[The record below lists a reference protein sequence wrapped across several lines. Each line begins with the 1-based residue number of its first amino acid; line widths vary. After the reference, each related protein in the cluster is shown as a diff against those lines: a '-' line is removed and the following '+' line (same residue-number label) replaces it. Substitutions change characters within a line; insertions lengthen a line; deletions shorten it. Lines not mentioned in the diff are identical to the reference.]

1 MSAEP
6 STKTHGLTVA
16 FAWLASVALHGM
28 AIAGFFWLALWR
40 PAPEVPVT
48 PGEPGPVGAEPA
60 AGSTIAVDLP
70 VIGEGVRLED
80 RPPDPTGD
88 PPHVSGG
95 DTVARLDVGASG
107 HGGDPTVAS
116 PALNL
121 ADKNERMRLSPD
133 LVSRIDRDQLQRLRV
148 ARVRRS
154 WEDRR
159 STTRPSELTLIVTGP
174 GSVMERRPSARTMPD
189 RGALASP
196 APEVRGGDV
205 GGPGDVGESDRPL
218 GGAQSGTLRS
228 APGVGVDYGRA
239 GIDHRTSA
247 PIASARPDVTQG
259 PVAVPAPEPARP
271 RDDVDSDQEVATT
284 VRSLVHASTAGGAA
298 GEGQGG
304 TSGGGDPGAGA
315 NSGASSRAHPLGVGE
330 GEILDYWTSDP
341 RLLPYFR
348 MLHAKIDPLWVNA
361 FPKSAIAELKQ
372 GMVILKFTV
381 YSDGHVAVAWPPVR
395 PSGIDEFDRNC
406 ADAIR
411 RAAPFPPIPR
421 ELGVNSLT
429 IRAPFVAS
437 NPVVR

>member
-1 MSAEP
+1 VSEA
-6 STKTHGLTVA
+6 SKTKTHGLTVA
-16 FAWLASVALHGM
+16 WLASATLHAVAIGS
-28 AIAGFFWLALWR
+28 FFWLALWR
-40 PAPEVPVT
+40 LAPEAPST
-48 PGEPGPVGAEPA
+48 TAGPGGGESDPGT
-60 AGSTIAVDLP
+60 GSTIAVDLP
-70 VIGEGVRLED
+70 VVGDGVQLDD

-88 PPHVSGG
+88 PPRVSGG
-95 DTVARLDVGASG
+95 DTVAHLDVGAGG
-107 HGGDPTVAS
+107 HGGDSTAQS

-148 ARVRRS
+148 ARVRQS

-159 STTRPSELTLIVTGP
+159 STTHPTELTLIVTGP

-196 APEVRGGDV
+196 APEVRGGTV
-205 GGPGDVGESDRPL
+205 GSPGTEPDGDRPL
-218 GGAQSGTLRS
+218 GGAQAGSMES
-228 APGVGVDYGRA
+228 APGVGVVSGRT

-271 RDDVDSDQEVATT
+271 RDDVDSDQEVATM

-315 NSGASSRAHPLGVGE
+315 ARGASSHAHPLGVGD
-330 GEILDYWTSDP
+330 GDILDYWTSDP

-348 MLHAKIDPLWVNA
+348 LLHAKIDPLWAHA

-381 YSDGHVAVAWPPVR
+381 YADGHATVQWPPVR

-421 ELGVNSLT
+421 ELGVSSLT
-429 IRAPFVAS
+429 ISAPFVAS